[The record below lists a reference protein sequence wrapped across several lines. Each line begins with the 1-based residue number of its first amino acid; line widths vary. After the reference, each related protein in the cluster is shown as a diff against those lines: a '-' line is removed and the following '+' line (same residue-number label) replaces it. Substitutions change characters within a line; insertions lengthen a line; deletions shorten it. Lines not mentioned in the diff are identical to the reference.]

1 MAKKRFSPKS
11 IFIACEGKNTEPL
24 YFEKIKEIKE
34 CDDFYSYSLTIY
46 PDRNEDE
53 KPKSDAI
60 GLINE
65 AIERINEF
73 DEVWVVFDKDGYTKH
88 KEAFE
93 LAETNGVSVCFSSI
107 SFETW
112 VLLHFEL
119 NISSFAKSA
128 NIINDKFLNNE
139 KYFENYSKSGDI
151 SIFPYLETKTT
162 NAFINSSCLKN
173 YNKLTFPQT
182 NIYDLNPY
190 SDVDVLVKKLL
201 EIDIS
206 FESCYL
212 DQEIEF
218 NDVTIKIT
226 NDNDSLVFNIKNAN
240 SSLVLNEFQF
250 FKENDEAS
258 NQIILKNMIIKPN
271 AILEIPIC
279 KMTSIKTLIIKFQRL
294 YLTIIVN

>member
-34 CDDFYSYSLTIY
+34 YDDFYSFSLTVY
-46 PDRNEDE
+46 PDRNED

-73 DEVWVVFDKDGYTKH
+73 DELWVVFDKDGYTKH

-93 LAETNGVSVCFSSI
+93 LAKSNGINVCFSSI

-119 NISSFAKSA
+119 NSNPFEKSA
-128 NIINDKFLNNE
+128 NIINDKFINNE
-139 KYFENYSKSGDI
+139 KYFEKYSKSGDL
-151 SIFPYLETKTT
+151 SIFPYLEDKTI
-162 NAFINSSCLKN
+162 NAFVNSSILKN
-173 YNKLTFPQT
+173 YNKIHRSQIDIF
-182 NIYDLNPY
+182 DLNPY

-206 FESCYL
+206 FDSCYL
-212 DQEIEF
+212 NQDIEY
-218 NDVTIKIT
+218 NNISIKII
-226 NDNDSLVFNIKNAN
+226 NDNDNIVLKLKNTN
-240 SSLVLNEFQF
+240 SALVLNEFKF
-250 FKENDEAS
+250 FNENDNAT
-258 NQIILKNMIIKPN
+258 NQIILKNIMIEPN
-271 AILEIPIC
+271 VILEIPIC
-279 KMTSIKTLIIKFQRL
+279 KKSDIKSLIVKFQKL
-294 YLTIIVN
+294 YLTVIVD

>member
-34 CDDFYSYSLTIY
+34 CDDFYSFSLTVY
-46 PDRNEDE
+46 PDRNED

-73 DEVWVVFDKDGYTKH
+73 DELWVVFDKDGYTKH

-93 LAETNGVSVCFSSI
+93 LAKSNGINVCFSSI

-119 NISSFAKSA
+119 NSNSFEKSA
-128 NIINDKFLNNE
+128 NIINDKFINNE
-139 KYFENYSKSGDI
+139 KYFENYSKSGDL
-151 SIFPYLETKTT
+151 SIFPYLEDKII
-162 NAFINSSCLKN
+162 NAFVNSSILKN
-173 YNKLTFPQT
+173 FNKIHRSQIDIF
-182 NIYDLNPY
+182 DLNPY

-201 EIDIS
+201 EIDVY
-206 FESCYL
+206 FDSCYL
-212 DQEIEF
+212 NQDIEYNNIF
-218 NDVTIKIT
+218 IKII
-226 NDNDSLVFNIKNAN
+226 NDNDNIVFNLKNTN
-240 SSLVLNEFQF
+240 SALVLNEFKF
-250 FKENDEAS
+250 FNKNDDTS
-258 NQIILKNMIIKPN
+258 NQIILKNIIIEPN

-279 KMTSIKTLIIKFQRL
+279 KKSDIKSLIVKFQKL
-294 YLTIIVN
+294 YLTVIVD

>member
-34 CDDFYSYSLTIY
+34 CDDFYSFSLTVY
-46 PDRNEDE
+46 PDRNED

-73 DEVWVVFDKDGYTKH
+73 DELWVVFDKDGYTKH

-93 LAETNGVSVCFSSI
+93 LAKSNGINVCFSSI

-119 NISSFAKSA
+119 NSNPFEKSA
-128 NIINDKFLNNE
+128 NIINDKFINNE
-139 KYFENYSKSGDI
+139 KYFENYSKSGDL
-151 SIFPYLETKTT
+151 SIFPYLEDKTI
-162 NAFINSSCLKN
+162 NAFVNSSILN
-173 YNKLTFPQT
+173 NFNK
-182 NIYDLNPY
+182 IYRSQIDIFDLNPY
-190 SDVDVLVKKLL
+190 SDVDVLVKRLL

-212 DQEIEF
+212 NQDIEY
-218 NDVTIKIT
+218 NNISIKII
-226 NDNDSLVFNIKNAN
+226 NDNDNIVFKLKNINNA
-240 SSLVLNEFQF
+240 LVLNEFKLF
-250 FKENDEAS
+250 NENDDVS
-258 NQIILKNMIIKPN
+258 NQIILKNIMIEPN
-271 AILEIPIC
+271 TILEIPIC
-279 KMTSIKTLIIKFQRL
+279 KKSDIKSLIVKFQKL
-294 YLTIIVN
+294 YLTVIVD

>member
-34 CDDFYSYSLTIY
+34 CDDFYSFSLTVY
-46 PDRNEDE
+46 PDRNED

-73 DEVWVVFDKDGYTKH
+73 DELWVVFDKDGYTKH

-93 LAETNGVSVCFSSI
+93 LAESNGINVCFSSI

-119 NISSFAKSA
+119 NSNPFEKSA
-128 NIINDKFLNNE
+128 NIINDKFINNE
-139 KYFENYSKSGDI
+139 KYFENYSKSGDL
-151 SIFPYLETKTT
+151 SIFPYLEDKTT
-162 NAFINSSCLKN
+162 NAFVNSSILKN
-173 YNKLTFPQT
+173 FNKVHRSQIDIF
-182 NIYDLNPY
+182 DLNPY

-201 EIDIS
+201 EIDICY
-206 FESCYL
+206 ESCYL
-212 DQEIEF
+212 NQEIVYNGISIRF
-218 NDVTIKIT
+218 IIDGNNI
-226 NDNDSLVFNIKNAN
+226 VFTLKNAN
-240 SSLVLNEFQF
+240 NAFVLNEFNF
-250 FKENDEAS
+250 FSENDDVS
-258 NQIILKNMIIKPN
+258 NQIILKNIMIEPDV
-271 AILEIPIC
+271 ILEIPIC
-279 KMTSIKTLIIKFQRL
+279 EKLSVKSLIVKFQKL
-294 YLTIIVN
+294 YLTVLVD